1 LDVSRTEDEQL
12 EALKKWWLENGL
24 SIVAGVVIG
33 IVAIFG
39 WRGWQSHQR
48 TIAVAASSLYTET
61 IVNIRQGN
69 TTRAREVA
77 NQLLAEYGS
86 SGYATFAAL
95 LLARLDVDENN
106 DQAALEQLQWVLDN
120 ADQEGLKHLARLRM
134 ARVHLAMHQPEKA
147 LEVLD
152 VPSQGK
158 FTAGYEELK
167 GDIYVQLNQI
177 DRARTSYQL
186 ALAESDS
193 PAGNNNIYLQ
203 LKLDDIGRSNP

>member
-1 LDVSRTEDEQL
+1 MDVSRTEDEQL

-33 IVAIFG
+33 IAAIFG

-48 TIAVAASSLYTET
+48 TIAEAASSLYTET

-69 TTRAREVA
+69 TSRAREVA

-134 ARVHLAMHQPEKA
+134 ARVYLAMHQPEKA

-193 PAGNNNIYLQ
+193 PSGNNNIYLQ

>member
-1 LDVSRTEDEQL
+1 MDVSRTEDEQL

-48 TIAVAASSLYTET
+48 TIAEAASSLYTET

-158 FTAGYEELK
+158 FTAAYEELK

-193 PAGNNNIYLQ
+193 LAGNNNIYLQ